1 MYGTFYTQHG
11 LLKITGNGG
20 SDVLGSQYIS
30 WNLTL
35 GGNGTWLVNWQP
47 QPTARTRIIQLVE

>member
-30 WNLTL
+30 WDLAL
-35 GGNGTWLVNWQP
+35 GGNLSSP
-47 QPTARTRIIQLVE
+47 QKRLLPCKVSK